1 MSTADH
7 GLLSPAWAGTPAAAA
22 TSDEAVLQAMLDVEA
37 AWVAVLAD
45 AGLCDP
51 ADADALD
58 AAADA
63 ALYDTAS
70 VAARGRDGGNPLIPL
85 LGDLRRELRGQGISE
100 TAAATVHRGATSQD
114 IVDTAL
120 MLVCVR
126 AGELLRADL
135 ARAADAL
142 AGLATAHADTVCVA
156 RSLTQHALPTSFGL
170 RAANWLAGVVAA
182 GRRLDAA
189 LDSAPLQ
196 WGGAVGTLA
205 SLTDRLAADG
215 ADGGTG
221 SGPGSGTADAVPSLT
236 AALADRLGLTDPV
249 APWHTNR
256 LPVTAWGA
264 ALADVTAAAG
274 KVAADVLIL
283 ARPEIGEVAEPG
295 GEGRGGSSA
304 MPQKRNPV
312 LSVLIRSAALAAPQQ
327 AAQLFLAAGTA
338 VDERPDGA
346 WHSEW
351 AALRELLRLAA
362 GAAEKLAE
370 LATGLEVDTAAM
382 GRNVGISGDL
392 LVSERI
398 VARAAPL
405 LGPGAPSGTATAG
418 GTPPAGGTGPAGSA
432 GDGAAGDGAAGD
444 GAAEVRRLVLQSL
457 NDGVPLRGLLRRA
470 IDPALLSDDQLAA
483 LLDPSGYL
491 GQSRAFIDRIAAD
504 HSEWAASRKEP

>member
-85 LGDLRRELRGQGISE
+85 LGDLRRELRDQGISA

-135 ARAADAL
+135 SRSADAL
-142 AGLATAHADTVCVA
+142 AGLAAAHADTVCVA

-215 ADGGTG
+215 ASGAGG
-221 SGPGSGTADAVPSLT
+221 GTADAVPSLT
-236 AALADRLGLTDPV
+236 AALAGRLGLADPG

-370 LATGLEVDTAAM
+370 LAAGLEVDSAAM
-382 GRNVGISGDL
+382 ARNVGISGDL

-405 LGPGAPSGTATAG
+405 LDRGTSPAE
-418 GTPPAGGTGPAGSA
+418 GTRPAEGTVSA
-432 GDGAAGDGAAGD
+432 GPAGD

-504 HSEWAASRKEP
+504 HSAWAASRKEP